1 MPSLVNGNNIND
13 EDGSSTSNLAEKMIL
28 AENCERPETI
38 ESALS
43 ALKSKYNVIANT
55 LHPTEGQDEM
65 VPLLDAAQ
73 MLIWTLSFINFS
85 DHDCTNSK
93 EYRKVVTGLGDVL
106 DTDEDMMEDII
117 RHDLCDLGV
126 VEHNRMVGRIVQL
139 QIWFRMILLSHG
151 RGHGWALLVH
161 VLEHEGADVNSEDM
175 KAEVQQ
181 FAELYSEMAK
191 CYIVPRTA
199 FPHWLEKTMT
209 FGFQH
214 PVPDYFSDLFVHFKI
229 DRSDTAD
236 GGSNT
241 DAANGDSPSPKEK
254 SRRNASD
261 STCHNES
268 EVNTSGPPDGDPP
281 PKKKNWRNVPDSTG
295 CNDSEV
301 NPASSPLVQGSVSQ
315 SQDQDSGARDDSSFS
330 LGTEGKL
337 LKEDL

>member
-93 EYRKVVTGLGDVL
+93 EYRKVVTGLEDVL
-106 DTDEDMMEDII
+106 DTDEDMMDDLI
-117 RHDLCDLGV
+117 RCDLYDLAV
-126 VEHNRMVGRIVQL
+126 VELNRMVGRIVQL
-139 QIWFRMILLSHG
+139 QIWFRMILLLHG

-161 VLEHEGADVNSEDM
+161 VLEPHVNSEDM

-181 FAELYSEMAK
+181 FAELYSEMAQ

-199 FPHWLEKTMT
+199 FPHWLKKTMT

-214 PVPDYFSDLFVHFKI
+214 PVPDYFSDLFDHFEI
-229 DRSDTAD
+229 DRSETAD

-241 DAANGDSPSPKEK
+241 AH
-254 SRRNASD
+254 R
-261 STCHNES
+261 
-268 EVNTSGPPDGDPP
+268 
-281 PKKKNWRNVPDSTG
+281 
-295 CNDSEV
+295 
-301 NPASSPLVQGSVSQ
+301 
-315 SQDQDSGARDDSSFS
+315 
-330 LGTEGKL
+330 
-337 LKEDL
+337 

>member
-106 DTDEDMMEDII
+106 DTDEDMMEDLI
-117 RHDLCDLGV
+117 RHDLYDLAV

-161 VLEHEGADVNSEDM
+161 VLEPHVNSEDM

-236 GGSNT
+236 GGSST
-241 DAANGDSPSPKEK
+241 DAANGESPSPKEK
-254 SRRNASD
+254 SRRNAPD
-261 STCHNES
+261 STCRNES

-301 NPASSPLVQGSVSQ
+301 NHASSPLVRGSVSQ
-315 SQDQDSGARDDSSFS
+315 SQDQDSGARDDS
-330 LGTEGKL
+330 
-337 LKEDL
+337 